1 MMEFGW
7 RVPSYARPST
17 TAAETRALVP
27 YFTKVEETGFASLWV
42 IDHMLVAPNVYS
54 TAWQDPMM
62 TLAVAGAVTERI
74 KLGTAILCAP
84 MRHPTL
90 TAKEV
95 ASLDNYAGG
104 GRVILGVGTGHDEKE
119 FESVGVKKSQ
129 RGKRTDEALELI
141 GRLLSEDDVHF
152 EGKYYQVEG
161 ISMYPRPEK
170 PIPIW
175 IGGGTQVHIVDN
187 PDVPFMAPAVL
198 ERIGRNRGWICR
210 SSGSSPEILK
220 NDIDVVTEHLA
231 KQKNMDTFTV
241 AHAQWIH
248 IVPSTN
254 RDHVIEEQLAAYR
267 TVMDCKR
274 SDADLQ
280 SAYLFGTIDEM
291 IERIRSIRDAGV
303 EHLMINPLTMDPAQI
318 DLFANEIMP
327 NV

>member
-7 RVPSYARPST
+7 RVPSFARPTT
-17 TAAETRALVP
+17 TAKETRAMVK
-27 YFTKVEETGFASLWV
+27 YFAKVEETGFKSLWV

-54 TAWQDPMM
+54 TAWQDPII
-62 TLAVAGAVTERI
+62 TLSVAAAVTEQI
-74 KLGTAILCAP
+74 KLGTSILCAP
-84 MRHPTL
+84 MRHPTI

-104 GRVILGVGTGHDEKE
+104 GRVILGIGTGHDEKE
-119 FESVGVKKSQ
+119 FASVGVSKRE
-129 RGKRTDEALELI
+129 RGKRTDEALALI
-141 GRLLSEDDVHF
+141 GKLLTEDDVHF
-152 EGKYYQVEG
+152 EGKYYQVDG
-161 ISMYPRPEK
+161 ISLYPRPET

-175 IGGGTQVHIVDN
+175 IGGGTQVHVVDN

-198 ERIGRNRGWICR
+198 ARIGRNKGWICR

-220 NDIDVVTEHLA
+220 NDVETVTNHLSETRG
-231 KQKNMDTFTV
+231 MDDFTV

-248 IVPSTN
+248 IVPSTD
-254 RDHVIEEQLAAYR
+254 RDKVITEQLAAYR
-267 TVMDCKR
+267 SVMDVKR

-291 IERIRSIRDAGV
+291 IERIRSIKDAGV
-303 EHLMINPLTMDPAQI
+303 EHLMLNPLRMDPEQI
-318 DLFANEIMP
+318 DLFAKEIIP